1 MEADILEEK
10 VVTIFEKWGRNI
22 LTEHIEAYHRISK
35 KNLTV
40 IVKFSRRK
48 DCQQV
53 RDVKR
58 DLWKIKMEDVDLP
71 GQNKLFI
78 NKILSPYYKVIWTKS
93 KKLYSL
99 GKMHSFS
106 ISCDTIKIRFSGNSS
121 PQSLTHIN
129 DFRKYF
135 PDVDLSP
142 LERSD

>member
-1 MEADILEEK
+1 M
-10 VVTIFEKWGRNI
+10 VTIFEKRGRNI
-22 LTEHIEAYHRISK
+22 LTEHIETYHRISK

-40 IVKFSRRK
+40 IAKFSRRK

-53 RDVKR
+53 RDV
-58 DLWKIKMEDVDLP
+58 IKMEDIDLP

-135 PDVDLSP
+135 PDVDLLP